1 MVLGLEP
8 VAPRGDLGGIFV
20 KIPPKT
26 SKNVSFGNSGFV
38 GKESAEGFGQAESLG
53 RLFWLVSSLICPSRR
68 KGYLGDAKCG
78 LVGGGRFFSPREVDG

>member
-26 SKNVSFGNSGFV
+26 SKNVSFGNSGFI
-38 GKESAEGFGQAESLG
+38 GKESGMGFG
-53 RLFWLVSSLICPSRR
+53 
-68 KGYLGDAKCG
+68 
-78 LVGGGRFFSPREVDG
+78 